1 MFTGH
6 LLGRHADPDAVTAAL
21 AGLAGFF
28 LRNSLLPPPP
38 GIPTLRAFQRAQ
50 GDAALTWLRSRL
62 TWS

>member
-1 MFTGH
+1 VFTGH